1 MILNPSILALIL
13 PSLLLVLLVGYAFLT
28 SIRITEKWD
37 ITSGSELQLSLERR
51 TYLVSSI
58 MNMALTVQLLS
69 LFLFIFTA
77 DALHSQLS
85 GAMCAAG
92 SLNANSY
99 GYPVLL
105 LKIVN
110 FLLCGVWLVLNH
122 VDNRGYDYPLIKPKY
137 TFLQMLAP
145 LILLE
150 SLLQLAYFLGL
161 RSQVLTSCCGSQFG
175 PGGSSAT
182 AAIISLPPAIAI
194 FLFYGAMA
202 AALVSGIAFLALKR
216 GAIIFSCL
224 AGAALPA
231 GIIALVA
238 CISPY
243 YYELP
248 THHCPFCILQGEYH
262 HIGYPLYLTLLG
274 GGLAGIA
281 CGALAPFRNLASL
294 HAIIPALQKRLAAV
308 SVVLYGI
315 FVSLVSWQLVFSGLR
330 MIGD

>member
-13 PSLLLVLLVGYAFLT
+13 TSLLLTLLVGFAFQNG
-28 SIRITEKWD
+28 IRIADKWD
-37 ITSGSELQLSLERR
+37 ITSGSELQLTLERR

-77 DALHSQLS
+77 DSIHTQLA

-92 SLNANSY
+92 SLNANVY

-110 FLLCGVWLVLNH
+110 FLLCGVWLVINH
-122 VDNRGYDYPLIKPKY
+122 VDNLGYDYPLIRPKY
-137 TFLQMLAP
+137 EFLHLLAP

-150 SLLQLAYFLGL
+150 TIIQLLYFLSL
-161 RSQVLTSCCGSQFG
+161 RSQVLTSCCGTQFG
-175 PGGSSAT
+175 PGSNAVT
-182 AAIISLPPAIAI
+182 AAVFSLPPAIGAL
-194 FLFYGAMA
+194 LFYGVMA
-202 AALVSGIAFLALKR
+202 AAVSGGCIFLALKR
-216 GAIIFSCL
+216 GAAVFGCL
-224 AGAALPA
+224 AGASLPA

-238 CISPY
+238 FISPY

-262 HIGYPLYLTLLG
+262 HIGYPLYLSLLG
-274 GGLAGIA
+274 GSLAGIS
-281 CGALAPFRNLASL
+281 CGVLSLFRKRESL
-294 HAIIPALQKRLAAV
+294 HSIIPGIQKRLAAV
-308 SVVLYGI
+308 SVALLCLFI
-315 FVSLVSWQLVFSGLR
+315 LLVSWQLLFSNLR
-330 MIGD
+330 MI